1 MFKKIHTIIWLM
13 ALLSVWS
20 CQKIVDD
27 FKGATVLSEIST
39 SNDGDLISK
48 LTTNWI
54 PGHLFKDVS
63 EDYVVFSQIGLLGIS
78 HKDGKSTTGYINMSM
93 VPKNI
98 RSIPEK
104 PRQNIIG
111 FP

>member
-1 MFKKIHTIIWLM
+1 M

-63 EDYVVFSQIGLLGIS
+63 EDYVVFFTNRI
-78 HKDGKSTTGYINMSM
+78 
-93 VPKNI
+93 I
-98 RSIPEK
+98 RDK
-104 PRQNIIG
+104 PQGWKIYYRLY
-111 FP
+111 